1 MHYKTVTV
9 IVLVTLLWGCKNP
22 EGNPKE
28 GEPASDTLAVAME
41 TPTETWEVLFN
52 GSSFDHWRGFLKE
65 GMPPGWSIEAGA
77 MSYTPGDTH
86 GNDIISKDTYTN
98 FILSLEWK
106 ISEGGNSGIFWGV
119 HEDAEFEYPY
129 QTGPEIQVL
138 DDEKHPDSFV
148 GEGTHKAGALYDM
161 IAPAQS
167 VVKPAGE
174 WNLCIIEVDHNANK
188 GMVSLNGTII
198 VEFPVQ
204 GAEWDALV
212 ENSKFK
218 GWKGFGIYPTGHLA
232 LQDHGNQVWF
242 RDIKIKRLPD

>member
-1 MHYKTVTV
+1 MKMPS
-9 IVLVTLLWGCKNP
+9 LNTLTKPAQNP
-22 EGNPKE
+22 
-28 GEPASDTLAVAME
+28 S
-41 TPTETWEVLFN
+41 
-52 GSSFDHWRGFLKE
+52 
-65 GMPPGWSIEAGA
+65 
-77 MSYTPGDTH
+77 
-86 GNDIISKDTYTN
+86 
-98 FILSLEWK
+98 
-106 ISEGGNSGIFWGV
+106 
-119 HEDAEFEYPY
+119 
-129 QTGPEIQVL
+129 TGRR
-138 DDEKHPDSFV
+138 KHPDSFV
-148 GEGTHKAGALYDM
+148 GEGTHKVGALYDM

-212 ENSKFK
+212 ENSKFQ

-242 RDIKIKRLPD
+242 RDIKIKRCPTKGPLCLGLLAHLIPQSRQFCWDCPKIVPLCLITQHYDSVHDRIR

>member
-1 MHYKTVTV
+1 
-9 IVLVTLLWGCKNP
+9 
-22 EGNPKE
+22 
-28 GEPASDTLAVAME
+28 
-41 TPTETWEVLFN
+41 
-52 GSSFDHWRGFLKE
+52 
-65 GMPPGWSIEAGA
+65 
-77 MSYTPGDTH
+77 
-86 GNDIISKDTYTN
+86 
-98 FILSLEWK
+98 
-106 ISEGGNSGIFWGV
+106 
-119 HEDAEFEYPY
+119 
-129 QTGPEIQVL
+129 
-138 DDEKHPDSFV
+138 
-148 GEGTHKAGALYDM
+148 M